1 MPDHFAEI
9 LDKLDDSGFCDEKLT
24 IEIFG
29 DWIDQGASSQQFRQ
43 LCCNIMKEI
52 SILEG
57 FLNEFLTNFD
67 ETCASDEQNFIN
79 NSKQFFISHG
89 QHFLRSLI
97 DGPDALFSDINHKLN
112 FVDDIISHL
121 QGCRVLVYKAQVN
134 VSESEAW
141 FGSIGSQHEHMSP
154 EKVATTEEF
163 NVIVPLRDICKT
175 LEIPFSTDAI
185 TLINSEIIPKIELLL
200 QKLPKDCITG
210 PLLKQEKLSLDQQ
223 SELEDINNTLAAE
236 YKLRREMLIR
246 RLDVTLQSFMWAEKA
261 KENEMEIRRAI
272 VSMRQQLQ
280 KYFSIELFDVYT
292 ASKDLLLT
300 SMKVSNPLAS
310 SLKQIKIGNVPD
322 RGGRPNERF
331 AATSAM
337 PQFRSRNVTNES
349 TSAGSSSGQSSKSHA
364 ARGASSGGKRGGR
377 VQGSWGRG
385 RGY

>member
-1 MPDHFAEI
+1 LI
-9 LDKLDDSGFCDEKLT
+9 
-24 IEIFG
+24 
-29 DWIDQGASSQQFRQ
+29 
-43 LCCNIMKEI
+43 
-52 SILEG
+52 
-57 FLNEFLTNFD
+57 
-67 ETCASDEQNFIN
+67 
-79 NSKQFFISHG
+79 
-89 QHFLRSLI
+89 SLI
-97 DGPDALFSDINHKLN
+97 NGPDALFSDINHKVN

-121 QGCRVLVYKAQVN
+121 QGCRILVYKAQVS
-134 VSESEAW
+134 VSETETW

-154 EKVATTEEF
+154 EKAATTEEF

-175 LEIPFSTDAI
+175 LEIPFSTEVI
-185 TLINSEIIPKIELLL
+185 QFINSEIIPKIELLL
-200 QKLPKDCITG
+200 QKLPKDYITG

-223 SELEDINNTLAAE
+223 NELADINNTLAAE

-280 KYFSIELFDVYT
+280 KYFGIELFDVYT
-292 ASKDLLLT
+292 ASKDLILT
-300 SMKVSNPLAS
+300 SNKVSNPLAS

-331 AATSAM
+331 VATSIM
-337 PQFRSRNVTNES
+337 PQFRSRNVANES
-349 TSAGSSSGQSSKSHA
+349 TSAGSSSGQSSKSNA
-364 ARGASSGGKRGGR
+364 KRGGKKGGR